1 MQRTYTALL
10 MGDITKKNMES
21 DNKVVIKR
29 NNQAPGFT
37 SSLAGNRSQMLIER
51 YIQYNSINVQ
61 EYIETNRILTMVIP
75 IDILRKWYPGPNW
88 IKDIAKVCFG
98 KMRDI
103 KQETMPNGIFKVM
116 SLFAYAEL

>member
-1 MQRTYTALL
+1 
-10 MGDITKKNMES
+10 MES
-21 DNKVVIKR
+21 DNKVLIKR

-61 EYIETNRILTMVIP
+61 EYIKTNRILTMVIP

-88 IKDIAKVCFG
+88 KKILPRSVSVKCVISNRKLCQ
-98 KMRDI
+98 M
-103 KQETMPNGIFKVM
+103 GILK
-116 SLFAYAEL
+116 

>member
-1 MQRTYTALL
+1 

-21 DNKVVIKR
+21 DNKVLIKR

-61 EYIETNRILTMVIP
+61 EYIKNKSDSHNGNPYRYIAEVVSWTQLEKKILPRSVSVKCVISNRKLCQMGIL
-75 IDILRKWYPGPNW
+75 K
-88 IKDIAKVCFG
+88 
-98 KMRDI
+98 
-103 KQETMPNGIFKVM
+103 
-116 SLFAYAEL
+116 